1 MEAPI
6 GKSVYNF
13 IDLVG
18 TSNESWEDAVQSAI
32 NTANRKLTNVR
43 IAEVTRMD
51 TRLREGGVM
60 EYRARVT
67 LSFKH
72 EVEPETL

>member
-1 MEAPI
+1 METPI

-13 IDLVG
+13 VELVG
-18 TSNESWEDAVQSAI
+18 TSTKSWEEATSSAI
-32 NTANRKLTNVR
+32 ETADRNLTNVR
-43 IAEVTRMD
+43 IVEVSRMD
-51 TRLREGGVM
+51 ARLREGGIM
-60 EYRARVT
+60 EYRVRIS

>member
-6 GKSVYNF
+6 GKSVYNL
-13 IDLVG
+13 IEIVG

-32 NTANRKLTNVR
+32 KTANQKLTNMR
-43 IAEVTRMD
+43 IAEVERMD
-51 TRLREGGVM
+51 TRLTEGEKI
-60 EYRARVT
+60 EYRARVI

>member
-1 MEAPI
+1 MEDPI

-18 TSNESWEDAVQSAI
+18 TSTESWEDAVQSAI
-32 NTANRKLTNVR
+32 NTANRNLSNMRV
-43 IAEVTRMD
+43 AQVSRMD
-51 TRLREGGVM
+51 TRLREGGIM
-60 EYRARVT
+60 EYRVRVT

>member
-18 TSNESWEDAVQSAI
+18 TSTESWEDAVQSAM

-43 IAEVTRMD
+43 IAQVARMD